1 MRIGLVCPYA
11 WDVPGGVQVHVRD
24 LAEEFL
30 RRGHWV
36 SVLAPVESSDAE
48 VPDYLVD
55 AGRPIAVPYNGSVAK
70 INFGVGALN
79 RVRDWIRLS
88 DLDVMH
94 VHEPM
99 NPGISWLSIWAARG
113 PIVATWH
120 SAIERSRVLNASYL
134 FAQTVMEKT
143 AGRIAVSELARTT
156 LVDHLGGDAILI
168 PNGVNCR
175 KYQHAEPLPGWPGTG
190 GALMF
195 LGRIDEP
202 RKGLPVLVAAL
213 PRIAETFP
221 DVRVVVVGPGDAD
234 SVREEL
240 SPDLRGRM
248 TFLGLAPEAEK
259 IAAYHSVDLYIAPNT
274 GGESFGIVLLEA
286 MASRTC
292 VLASD
297 LEAFARVLDR
307 GRAGALFR
315 NGDPADLAAKAIEL
329 LGDRQRRLRL
339 ADAGYERAWL
349 FDWGRVATE
358 VLDVYASVTSTGEKV
373 TEDLRGQFLGRWA
386 IRAPRLGREG

>member
-24 LAEEFL
+24 LAEEFI
-30 RRGHWV
+30 RQGHWV
-36 SVLAPVESSDAE
+36 TVLAPVEHAE
-48 VPDYLVD
+48 DLPDYLVD
-55 AGRPIAVPYNGSVAK
+55 AGRPVAVPYNGSVAK

-79 RVRDWIRLS
+79 RVRDWIRSS

-94 VHEPM
+94 VHEPV
-99 NPGISWLSIWAARG
+99 NPGISVLAIWAAKG

-120 SAIERSRVLNASYL
+120 SSMERSRVLSAG
-134 FAQTVMEKT
+134 FFAAQTVMEKIS
-143 AGRIAVSELARTT
+143 GRIAVSELARGT
-156 LVDHLGGDAILI
+156 LVDHIGGDAVLI

-175 KYQHAEPLPGWPGTG
+175 KYQEAEPLPGWPGDG
-190 GALMF
+190 GSIMF

-202 RKGLPVLVAAL
+202 RKGLPILLAAL
-213 PRIAETFP
+213 PAIAEQFP
-221 DVRVVVVGPGDAD
+221 GVRVVVVGPGEVDA
-234 SVREEL
+234 VRESL
-240 SPDLRGRM
+240 SPDLQQRI
-248 TFLGLAPEAEK
+248 TFLGLAPEPEK
-259 IAAYHSVDLYIAPNT
+259 VSAYHSVDLYVAPNT

-315 NGDPADLAAKAIEL
+315 NEDPADLAAKAIGL
-329 LGDRQRRLRL
+329 LGDPVRRQEL
-339 ADAGYERAWL
+339 ADAGYDRAWL
-349 FDWGRVATE
+349 FDWTRVAQE
-358 VLDVYASVTSTGEKV
+358 VLDVYASVTSTGERI

-386 IRAPRLGREG
+386 ARAPRPGGIA